1 MTPRRS
7 EDTVI
12 DNSETEEEGVAEN
25 EQFWK
30 RRCKT
35 CRRPTTGH
43 PGKYGKSCKEPEL
56 TEQQLKD
63 YEDLLKEKLRQDQM
77 RDDDDDE
84 EVEEVV
90 HGKGVPGEK
99 GKKKQTTV
107 NKDNLAGSSGNSGKN
122 GSTKKTVQ
130 DSEEQSL
137 NIDKTMLAMLRKVV
151 IDTHKEL
158 NQSSGASP
166 GGYNMPQ
173 WNPYGPYGGFF
184 PQQFQNQNQHQYQ
197 QQPQGLPFRTHLFHI
212 SI

>member
-107 NKDNLAGSSGNSGKN
+107 NKDNLAGSSGSSGKN
-122 GSTKKTVQ
+122 GSTRKNVQ

-137 NIDKTMLAMLRKVV
+137 NIDKTMV
-151 IDTHKEL
+151 IVLSLLKILLIEFSFAFL
-158 NQSSGASP
+158 IVFFFNLQSIA
-166 GGYNMPQ
+166 
-173 WNPYGPYGGFF
+173 
-184 PQQFQNQNQHQYQ
+184 QFAPRN
-197 QQPQGLPFRTHLFHI
+197 L
-212 SI
+212 